1 MIGGGCSEFVTP
13 KKNICTFDLV
23 VENEPVHIDYA
34 GVLCGCA
41 ARYVDHPHALVL
53 NTLVG
58 VPTADSEW
66 L

>member
-1 MIGGGCSEFVTP
+1 MNFVTP
-13 KKNICTFDLV
+13 INNNLYIRFGI
-23 VENEPVHIDYA
+23 ENEPVHIDYA